1 MCLSTWTVFHVEH
14 VAPRQGDRIDSF
26 RCSSCHDRSI
36 SAVSRG
42 TRINLA
48 ITIKSKARAILGSH
62 VLIAMKY
69 RTEAAPHTIY
79 GTEHLAL
86 WFYKVSSALFAVLA

>member
-1 MCLSTWTVFHVEH
+1 M
-14 VAPRQGDRIDSF
+14 
-26 RCSSCHDRSI
+26 

-48 ITIKSKARAILGSH
+48 ITIKSKARATLGSH
-62 VLIAMKY
+62 VLIAMNY

-79 GTEHLAL
+79 GIEHLAL
-86 WFYKVSSALFAVLA
+86 WFYKVGLALFATLA